1 MVPTRPRFIK
11 ALCCEEHADV
21 VWVTS
26 TPDLIEQKSFVQFSS
41 SRTGKEFSNSSTV
54 VNSTLN
60 DIYSVT
66 VTNLSPDATYTFRV
80 VTVNQYGHV
89 TSNDASCHVN
99 KKINEG
105 KKILSFNAYFSAI
118 NLI

>member
-1 MVPTRPRFIK
+1 MAPTRPSFIK

-21 VWVTS
+21 VWATS

-41 SRTGKEFSNSSTV
+41 SRTGKEFSNASTV

-60 DIYSVT
+60 DIYSVR

-89 TSNDASCHVN
+89 TSSDASCHV
-99 KKINEG
+99 KKKFNEG
-105 KKILSFNAYFSAI
+105 KKLLTFKTYFSY
-118 NLI
+118 